1 MTYIHSDDKIIDEFI
16 QQIIKDRTSMKTV
29 CDELFNWFDRNVKYS
44 RLNAPFLPLQR
55 SDIDVISMKAGTCGD
70 YSNLLVSVFQKI
82 GYDAKYAYIH
92 KDCYGD
98 EQDHI
103 CVAVRENDEWIL
115 VDATLPYRK
124 WNGFNCLHQ
133 EYDLLSPNDFE
144 DKMKKE
150 ESYWMNVAN
159 QYGNELLAG
168 LLYAPWIHEEI
179 IEQTEDVLESVFY
192 LLLLDEQKNI
202 SIYAYYQKYTKER
215 GEIPV
220 MCLISNGTQKYSFSC
235 KTPSGIWDN
244 EQWSE
249 EYLESDIP
257 SRFYTGELVKLKN
270 NISKVILDI
279 DRAVSVL

>member
-1 MTYIHSDDKIIDEFI
+1 
-16 QQIIKDRTSMKTV
+16 MKTA
-29 CDELFNWFDRNVKYS
+29 CDDLFDWFDRNVKYS

-55 SDIDVISMKAGTCGD
+55 SDLDVISMKAGTCGD
-70 YSNLLVSVFQKI
+70 YSNLLVSVFQKM
-82 GYDAKYAYIH
+82 GYDAQYAYIH

-103 CVAVRENDEWIL
+103 CAAVRENGEWIL

-159 QYGNELLAG
+159 QYGSELLAG

-192 LLLLDEQKNI
+192 LLLLDGQKNV
-202 SIYAYYQKYTKER
+202 SIYAYYKKYTKER

-220 MCLISNGTQKYSFSC
+220 MCFISKGTQKYSFSC
-235 KTPSGIWDN
+235 KTPAGIWDM

-257 SRFYTGELVKLKN
+257 SRFYTDELCKLKN
-270 NISKVILDI
+270 NTSKVMLDI
-279 DRAVSVL
+279 DRALSVL